1 MMECLD
7 IAKLFIVQAAQEGL
21 SSDMTNMKVNKLL
34 YYSQC
39 LYLAL
44 YEELLFEDEIQAWVH
59 GPVCPPVYKEY
70 KEFKNQQLPVPSID
84 DLPEFPK
91 NIIDLMGKVWC
102 FLGEHHAYK
111 LSNMT
116 HQEFPWKNARGDL
129 PPNALS
135 QNPLSFKDMKD
146 FGEQMLDDIEQSHPE
161 YQKMIE
167 VVLTDALSGKASEDL
182 AVEDIDEWVDAIFA

>member
-7 IAKLFIVQAAQEGL
+7 IAKLFIVQASQDGL
-21 SSDMTNMKVNKLL
+21 SRDMTNMKVNKLL
-34 YYSQC
+34 YYLQC

-44 YEELLFEDEIQAWVH
+44 YEEPLFEDEIQAWVH
-59 GPVCPPVYKEY
+59 GPVCPPVYTEY
-70 KEFKNQQLPVPSID
+70 KEFKNQQLPIPSID

-91 NIIDLMGKVWC
+91 NITDLMGEVWC

-111 LSNMT
+111 LSDMT
-116 HQEFPWKNARGDL
+116 HQEFPWQNARGDL
-129 PPNALS
+129 PADAPS
-135 QNPLSFKDMKD
+135 QNPLLLNDLKD
-146 FGEQMLDDIEQSHPE
+146 FGEQMLDDIERSHPE

-167 VVLTDALSGKASEDL
+167 VVLTDALSGKASKDL